1 MNFGEKA
8 EPPESSAPAASAD
21 LGKLLCATR
30 MRLGKDLQRIADVLH
45 IRYNFLVAIEDGR
58 YEDLPG
64 QAYAIG
70 FVRAYADH
78 LGLDGDEIVRRYK
91 EESAG
96 LKQKSA
102 FEFQMPTSDSAL
114 PSGTLLLIAVVA
126 GMVIYGAWYSMAGSD
141 RSAVELIQEVPERLA
156 AIANS
161 DTIQAAL
168 PVVAQPG
175 PGDVVDGGDLASEP
189 DETAGATDGAP
200 LAGETSV
207 AVAGPAPA
215 VVPPAT
221 STTPAALTPPAT
233 TPVTTPAT
241 TPATVPP
248 PISALPQLTDVL
260 ELRAKA
266 DVWITLRDA
275 KATERT
281 QFLRKDEVLRL
292 PEQGI
297 TTLVTANAGDLEILV
312 NGKTMPPLDAGLF
325 ARGVAL
331 DPQKLKS
338 AATAATAST
347 PAKPAAAAPAA
358 PVPAATAPA
367 ATAPAGPPAGSAPG
381 AAKPAPSAP
390 AAPAAAAP
398 APTTPPSH

>member
-1 MNFGEKA
+1 MPL
-8 EPPESSAPAASAD
+8 EPSAPAGPTE

-30 MRLGKDLQRIADVLH
+30 MRLGKDLQRIADILH
-45 IRYNFLVAIEDGR
+45 IRYNYLVAIEDGR

-78 LGLDGDEIVRRYK
+78 LGLDGGEIVRRYK
-91 EESAG
+91 SESAG
-96 LKQKSA
+96 VKHKTA

-126 GMVIYGAWYSMAGSD
+126 GMLIYGAWYSMAGSD
-141 RSAVELIQEVPERLA
+141 RSAVELIQEVPDRLA

-168 PVVAQPG
+168 PVTATEPAAA
-175 PGDVVDGGDLASEP
+175 VVDGPDLAAEP
-189 DETAGATDGAP
+189 DEPVMTEVSAP
-200 LAGETSV
+200 AGETVV
-207 AVAGPAPA
+207 AALPPAPA
-215 VVPPAT
+215 VP
-221 STTPAALTPPAT
+221 L
-233 TPVTTPAT
+233 VTTPP
-241 TPATVPP
+241 PAAVAP
-248 PISALPQLTDVL
+248 LLTDVL

-275 KATERT
+275 KAVERT

-312 NGKTMPPLDAGLF
+312 NGKAMPPLDAGLF

-338 AATAATAST
+338 ASAAPIAPA
-347 PAKPAAAAPAA
+347 PAKPAAAAPA
-358 PVPAATAPA
+358 PA
-367 ATAPAGPPAGSAPG
+367 
-381 AAKPAPSAP
+381 AP
-390 AAPAAAAP
+390 AAPAAAAETPAVTPASAPVAPAGAAPATTP
-398 APTTPPSH
+398 APEAAKPAVSAPPAPAEAPTPAATTPPSH

>member
-1 MNFGEKA
+1 MPL
-8 EPPESSAPAASAD
+8 EPGAPAGPTE

-30 MRLGKDLQRIADVLH
+30 MRLGKDLQRIADILH
-45 IRYNFLVAIEDGR
+45 IRYNYLVAIEDGR

-78 LGLDGDEIVRRYK
+78 LGLDGGEIVRRYK
-91 EESAG
+91 SENAG
-96 LKQKSA
+96 VKHKTA

-126 GMVIYGAWYSMAGSD
+126 GMLIYGAWYSMAGSD
-141 RSAVELIQEVPERLA
+141 RSAVELIQEVPDRLA
-156 AIANS
+156 AIANPNS
-161 DTIQAAL
+161 IQAAL
-168 PVVAQPG
+168 PVTASG
-175 PGDVVDGGDLASEP
+175 PAAVGVVDGPDLAAEP
-189 DETAGATDGAP
+189 DEPVMTEVSAP
-200 LAGETSV
+200 AGETVV
-207 AVAGPAPA
+207 AALPPAPA
-215 VVPPAT
+215 IP
-221 STTPAALTPPAT
+221 L
-233 TPVTTPAT
+233 VTTPP
-241 TPATVPP
+241 PAAVAP
-248 PISALPQLTDVL
+248 LLTDVL

-275 KATERT
+275 KAVERT

-338 AATAATAST
+338 ASAAPIAPPPVT
-347 PAKPAAAAPAA
+347 PAKPAAAVPAPAPPAA
-358 PVPAATAPA
+358 PVATETPPVTPASAPV
-367 ATAPAGPPAGSAPG
+367 TPAGSAPATPVPATTPAPE
-381 AAKPAPSAP
+381 AAKPAASAP
-390 AAPAAAAP
+390 TAPAAAPTP
-398 APTTPPSH
+398 AATTPPSH

>member
-1 MNFGEKA
+1 MA
-8 EPPESSAPAASAD
+8 QESSAPAASAD

-96 LKQKSA
+96 LKHKSA
-102 FEFQMPTSDSAL
+102 FEFQIPQTDSAL

-126 GMVIYGAWYSMAGSD
+126 GMVIYGAWYAMAGSD
-141 RSAVELIQEVPERLA
+141 RSAAELIQAVPERLA
-156 AIANS
+156 AIANP

-168 PVVAQPG
+168 PVVAAPG
-175 PGDVVDGGDLASEP
+175 PADIVDGGDLASEP
-189 DETAGATDGAP
+189 DETPGENAAP
-200 LAGETSV
+200 PAGESSV
-207 AVAGPAPA
+207 AALMPAPA
-215 VVPPAT
+215 VVPP
-221 STTPAALTPPAT
+221 
-233 TPVTTPAT
+233 
-241 TPATVPP
+241 
-248 PISALPQLTDVL
+248 PIAALPQLTDVL

-338 AATAATAST
+338 AAVAAVPVAAPTAPAAPPATAPPATAPAAAAKPAASAPGAAAAPVTAPVSTPATAPAIAPPAASSPPPAVSAPAAESAKPAAST
-347 PAKPAAAAPAA
+347 PAA
-358 PVPAATAPA
+358 PAATAPA
-367 ATAPAGPPAGSAPG
+367 AT
-381 AAKPAPSAP
+381 
-390 AAPAAAAP
+390 
-398 APTTPPSH
+398 TPPIH

>member
-1 MNFGEKA
+1 MGPTE
-8 EPPESSAPAASAD
+8 

-45 IRYNFLVAIEDGR
+45 IRYNYLVAIEDGR

-96 LKQKSA
+96 VKHKSA
-102 FEFQMPTSDSAL
+102 FEFQMPASDSAL

-126 GMVIYGAWYSMAGSD
+126 GMVIYGAWYSIAGSD
-141 RSAVELIQEVPERLA
+141 RSAVELIQEVPDRLA
-156 AIANS
+156 AIADPNS
-161 DTIQAAL
+161 IQAAL
-168 PVVAQPG
+168 PVTAG
-175 PGDVVDGGDLASEP
+175 EP
-189 DETAGATDGAP
+189 PAAETATVTDAAP
-200 LAGETSV
+200 AENSGGPAAPVET
-207 AVAGPAPA
+207 AVAAL
-215 VVPPAT
+215 PPA
-221 STTPAALTPPAT
+221 LT
-233 TPVTTPAT
+233 TTPAT
-241 TPATVPP
+241 TLATIPATTPP
-248 PISALPQLTDVL
+248 PMAASPLLTDVL

-266 DVWITLRDA
+266 DVWVTLRDA
-275 KATERT
+275 KQAERT

-331 DPQKLKS
+331 DPQKLKTAS
-338 AATAATAST
+338 AAVPT
-347 PAKPAAAAPAA
+347 PPAPEKPAAPPPAAAPAT
-358 PVPAATAPA
+358 PA
-367 ATAPAGPPAGSAPG
+367 SA
-381 AAKPAPSAP
+381 APSA
-390 AAPAAAAP
+390 
-398 APTTPPSH
+398 SSSSNN

>member
-1 MNFGEKA
+1 MGFGAKA
-8 EPPESSAPAASAD
+8 MDMSTPMTTE

-30 MRLGKDLQRIADVLH
+30 MRLGKDLQRIADILH
-45 IRYNFLVAIEDGR
+45 IRYNYLVAIEDGR

-96 LKQKSA
+96 VKHKSA
-102 FEFQMPTSDSAL
+102 FELQMPTSDSAL

-126 GMVIYGAWYSMAGSD
+126 GMLIYGVWYSIAGSD
-141 RSAVELIQEVPERLA
+141 RSAVELIQEVPDRLA
-156 AIANS
+156 AMADPNA
-161 DTIQAAL
+161 IQAAL
-168 PVVAQPG
+168 PVTAETGAPAAVQADAP
-175 PGDVVDGGDLASEP
+175 VVDGLDTALVTDMTDAPDTSGASPAETVLA
-189 DETAGATDGAP
+189 AAP
-200 LAGETSV
+200 PVTMPP
-207 AVAGPAPA
+207 PAA
-215 VVPPAT
+215 AVPP
-221 STTPAALTPPAT
+221 
-233 TPVTTPAT
+233 
-241 TPATVPP
+241 
-248 PISALPQLTDVL
+248 LTDVL

-266 DVWITLRDA
+266 DVWITLRDP
-275 KATERT
+275 KHTERT

-331 DPQKLKS
+331 DPQKLK
-338 AATAATAST
+338 AAPSTTGATT
-347 PAKPAAAAPAA
+347 PAAKPAVSAAP
-358 PVPAATAPA
+358 TAPA
-367 ATAPAGPPAGSAPG
+367 ASSSNP
-381 AAKPAPSAP
+381 
-390 AAPAAAAP
+390 
-398 APTTPPSH
+398 

>member
-1 MNFGEKA
+1 MSFGGSA
-8 EPPESSAPAASAD
+8 APQESGAPAASAD

-96 LKQKSA
+96 VKHKSA
-102 FEFQMPTSDSAL
+102 FEFQMPASDSAL

-156 AIANS
+156 SIANP

-168 PVVAQPG
+168 PVVAEPG
-175 PGDVVDGGDLASEP
+175 ATDVVDGGDLASEP
-189 DETAGATDGAP
+189 DETQGSESALPA
-200 LAGETSV
+200 EENV
-207 AVAGPAPA
+207 AA
-215 VVPPAT
+215 VVPTTPPGIGPAT
-221 STTPAALTPPAT
+221 TGTTPASLMAPATIPATMPPPA
-233 TPVTTPAT
+233 AT
-241 TPATVPP
+241 
-248 PISALPQLTDVL
+248 LPQVTDVL

-275 KATERT
+275 KAAERT

-338 AATAATAST
+338 VSAAVPPAA
-347 PAKPAAAAPAA
+347 AKPAAAAPN
-358 PVPAATAPA
+358 PA
-367 ATAPAGPPAGSAPG
+367 APAGPAAPPAASSPAPEP
-381 AAKPAPSAP
+381 AKPAASVP

-398 APTTPPSH
+398 VPATPPSH